1 MELKT
6 ESKVIFSMIYQ
17 LYKIS
22 LLFYKLVKFILN
34 LTTVKNFQD
43 IEFWADFYYVI
54 NKKSL

>member
-1 MELKT
+1 
-6 ESKVIFSMIYQ
+6 MIYQ

-43 IEFWADFYYVI
+43 IEFWADFYM
-54 NKKSL
+54 L